1 MAFGIKKRG
10 KKAVAITYTGDG
22 GSSQGDFY
30 EGINFA
36 SAYKAPA
43 IFVIQNNNYAI
54 STPRSKQTAA
64 TTLAQK
70 AIAVGIPGI
79 QVDGMDALAV
89 YQATKEARD
98 RAINGEGPTLIET
111 MTYRYGPHTMA
122 GDDPTRYRTSDEDAD
137 WEKKD
142 PLVRFRKFLENK
154 GLWNE
159 EKENEVIER
168 AKDDIKKAIKE
179 ADNTP
184 KQTVLDLMDIMY
196 EDMPQNL
203 AEQYEIY
210 KEKESK

>member
-1 MAFGIKKRG
+1 
-10 KKAVAITYTGDG
+10 
-22 GSSQGDFY
+22 
-30 EGINFA
+30 
-36 SAYKAPA
+36 
-43 IFVIQNNNYAI
+43 
-54 STPRSKQTAA
+54 
-64 TTLAQK
+64 
-70 AIAVGIPGI
+70 
-79 QVDGMDALAV
+79 MDALAV

-137 WEKKD
+137 WEKRPISSFQKI
-142 PLVRFRKFLENK
+142 PENK

-184 KQTVLDLMDIMY
+184 KQTVIDLMDIMY
-196 EDMPQNL
+196 EDLP
-203 AEQYEIY
+203 
-210 KEKESK
+210 SKLS